1 MATNMNFKA
10 SDGTILTAAVMG
22 RMGALEEDAPAS
34 LVERATDKAVE
45 LRKALERHPDV
56 IMMVMPGLGF
66 AMRVEGHKKRMIAEL
81 HAAGGWGTFAS
92 DGETNEYGTAGEML
106 DEADEQLRED

>member
-10 SDGTILTAAVMG
+10 SDVITLTAAVMG
-22 RMGALEEDAPAS
+22 RMGALEGDAPAS
-34 LVERATDKAVE
+34 LVERAADKAVE
-45 LRKALERHPDV
+45 LREAMKRHPDV
-56 IMMVMPGLGF
+56 IVWVTPTLGF
-66 AMRVEGHKKRMIAEL
+66 AMRVEGHRKRVIAEL

-92 DGETNEYGTAGEML
+92 DGETNEYRTAGEML